1 MSYHF
6 QESIEAVD
14 DFNDRIEQNEIDIE
28 IIYSANFTEIEEELE
43 NLNLKHDELRNDFNS
58 FTVDISKWQIDTD
71 RRIVDAENDI
81 SGQTDFTP
89 RQDFTS

>member
-1 MSYHF
+1 MICHIF

-28 IIYSANFTEIEEELE
+28 ILNSANFTEIEEELE
-43 NLNLKHDELRNDFNS
+43 NLNSKHDELRTDFNS

-71 RRIVDAENDI
+71 RRIADAENDI
-81 SGQTDFTP
+81 SGQ
-89 RQDFTS
+89 